1 MEFSAYLSDALAHEQ
16 ATQSTDWEPTQ
27 HDPLK
32 NTSIFV
38 KQLVRTGLIPTFVFL
53 GAAECIPFGGIA
65 PNLNTAKAVAEVT
78 FCNPIYLCNTTYMT
92 EIQTLLAQRGFSPGD
107 IDGVYGPATQA
118 AILQFQAKH
127 GGLAVDG
134 IPGTQTLIALRGD
147 AATNVAASPTPEA
160 VPQNPN
166 PSPDA
171 SKTKETNKPSITPE
185 LDREAISALQ
195 LLLKMRGFY
204 DRPIDGVKG
213 SAVTEAILKAQ
224 RAYGLPVNGLVD
236 SALLASLQVGTKTTT
251 APPQQLPSTPA
262 SPEEVV
268 SLQKQLQQKGF
279 YEGSMHG
286 KLDVQTRAA
295 IMDAQAAY
303 GFVVNGEFTQ
313 SFLTFLTN
321 LSP

>member
-16 ATQSTDWEPTQ
+16 ATQSLDWEPTQ
-27 HDPLK
+27 YDPLK

-53 GAAECIPFGGIA
+53 GVAECIPFWGIA
-65 PNLNTAKAVAEVT
+65 PNLSTAKAAAEVT

-107 IDGVYGPATQA
+107 VDGVYGPATQA
-118 AILQFQAKH
+118 AIVQFQAKH

-134 IPGTQTLIALRGD
+134 IPGTQTLIALRG
-147 AATNVAASPTPEA
+147 AANSLAPSPAPETIPPA
-160 VPQNPN
+160 PS

-171 SKTKETNKPSITPE
+171 SKAKETNKPNIAPE
-185 LDREAISALQ
+185 LDREAISTLQ

-213 SAVTEAILKAQ
+213 SAVTEAIVKAQ
-224 RAYGLPVNGLVD
+224 KAYGLPVNGSVD
-236 SALLASLQVGTKTTT
+236 SALLASLQVGTKATT

-286 KLDVQTRAA
+286 KLDAQTRAA

-313 SFLTFLTN
+313 SFLAFLTN